1 MQRKGTQFL
10 SWDSWR
16 QGECGRR
23 ADLGLDPALWWLST
37 QCIFFLSSFLFL
49 PLGPLKA
56 ENPVEDSGKVLGEGG
71 ATRERVHGSQ
81 GLGWKRAPGVFTTP
95 GWDMS
100 NRWTYVWLSCWDLG
114 IVIWLTFPK
123 KPWTSCLRKHA
134 NRDQMFSCQGCCKRF
149 LGQGTRWP
157 AKMIVNVYWAII
169 DQACMCILSF
179 KVYGILY
186 HAHFIHEESKAQ
198 RS

>member
-1 MQRKGTQFL
+1 MFQLPLQ
-10 SWDSWR
+10 
-16 QGECGRR
+16 
-23 ADLGLDPALWWLST
+23 LDWGHVPEFWQMGMCRCEAPD
-37 QCIFFLSSFLFL
+37 IFFLSRFLFL
-49 PLGPLKA
+49 PLSQLKA

-81 GLGWKRAPGVFTTP
+81 ALGWNRAPGVFTTP

-114 IVIWLTFPK
+114 IVIRLTFPK

-149 LGQGTRWP
+149 LGQWTRWP

-169 DQACMCILSF
+169 DRACMCILSF